1 MGYLYVLIAVL
12 SGNAKGYCGKRISTH
27 MQALDTALRITTVR
41 MLMCI
46 PISLL
51 FVFAFGHAGALS
63 PDPMLLF
70 SSLLSG
76 GSAAVLAV
84 AWLFAV
90 RRAAYVLMDV
100 FMMLGVF
107 VPLSLSALLFDEH
120 LALFDLFG
128 VLLLVIAVLL
138 MCSYQGKTLKRLD
151 PTSLLLLAVCGL
163 ANGTADFSQKL
174 FVQYAGGIPVSVFN
188 FYSYT
193 AASLLL
199 GIVTLFV
206 AWRGRHGREDAKEAT
221 VRARSLYLYVAIM
234 AVCLFV
240 NSYFK
245 TLAAGRLTAVVLY
258 PMTQGLSLI
267 TSAGMSALFFREKV
281 TLRVALALL
290 LAFLALLCI
299 NLF

>member
-1 MGYLYVLIAVL
+1 M
-12 SGNAKGYCGKRISTH
+12 R
-27 MQALDTALRITTVR
+27 ALDTALRITTVR

-51 FVFAFGHAGALS
+51 FVLAFGHAGALS
-63 PDPMLLF
+63 FHPMLLF

-120 LALFDLFG
+120 LALFDLCG
-128 VLLLVIAVLL
+128 VFMLVIAVLL
-138 MCSYQGKTLKRLD
+138 MCSYQGKTLGRLD

-174 FVQYAGGIPVSVFN
+174 FVQYAEGIPVSVFN

-193 AASLLL
+193 AASLLV

-206 AWRGRHGREDAKEAT
+206 AWRGRHEREDATGAS
-221 VRARSLYLYVAIM
+221 VRARSLYLYVAVM

-267 TSAGMSALFFREKV
+267 TSAGMSALLFREKV
-281 TLRVALALL
+281 TPRVVLALL
-290 LAFLALLCI
+290 LAFLSLLCI
-299 NLF
+299 NFF